1 MEFVQVQKSIIY
13 HHKGTNNSEYKLSD
27 SFYGQG
33 YTLLSKKQLVYHF
46 DVIMLWFL
54 LKIENF
60 CCYRTWLNLHAVIVK
75 I

>member
-33 YTLLSKKQLVYHF
+33 YTLLSKKTICLSF
-46 DVIMLWFL
+46 
-54 LKIENF
+54 
-60 CCYRTWLNLHAVIVK
+60 
-75 I
+75 

>member
-33 YTLLSKKQLVYHF
+33 YTLLSKKPIGKSRSWRGVVHTTLCDKVLQ
-46 DVIMLWFL
+46 
-54 LKIENF
+54 
-60 CCYRTWLNLHAVIVK
+60 
-75 I
+75 

>member
-13 HHKGTNNSEYKLSD
+13 HHKGPNNSEYKLSD
-27 SFYGQG
+27 SFYCQ
-33 YTLLSKKQLVYHF
+33 KNQFVYRF
-46 DVIMLWFL
+46 GVIMLWL
-54 LKIENF
+54 LVKIESF